1 MKTLKKDPE
10 NISKHSKKRACIL
23 IVDDNINNLN
33 LLSDMLPPEEY
44 QVRRA
49 ISGTLALEAMQTFQ
63 PDLILLDI
71 TMPDMN
77 GYEVCQRL
85 KSDPETENIPVIFIS
100 ALSDSLDK
108 VKAFSTGAVDYISKP
123 FAIAEVL
130 ARVKNHLNLQAAQA
144 EVLSLNQRL
153 EQRVEERTA
162 ELQVAQEQLLHL
174 AFHDG
179 LTCLPN
185 RAYLLSELAQ
195 ELQQTRQSPDYKTA
209 LLFLDC
215 DRFQVVNDSLGH
227 AIGDYLILAMTER
240 LQALLSPD
248 SCLARPGGDEFMIL
262 LRQVETEEA
271 VVRVAQRIQQAF
283 EQPFCIEGHELC
295 VTVSMG
301 ITIAHAEYQ
310 SPAEVVRDADT
321 AMYRA
326 KALGKAGFQIFHPS
340 MYERALQRL
349 RLEHQMR
356 RALREGQF
364 SLVYQPIM
372 AMDHLTVAGF
382 EALLRW
388 NHPTHGFISPED
400 FIPIAEET
408 GLILPMGLWVLA
420 EACRQAKQWQQ
431 WAGNHGRDG
440 LRLLSPDWKMSVNL
454 SVKQFADPTL
464 MQALDS
470 ILAETGLASDRLKLE
485 ITETALMENAHLA
498 RQVLEALKSREIQLV
513 IDDFGTG
520 YSSLSYL
527 HRFPVDTLKIDRCFV
542 FSPQTQLAQGA
553 GSGDKAPQH
562 DLRIVKAA
570 IGLAHELGMDVVAE
584 GIETADIVERLQA
597 MGCDYGQG
605 FYFAKPLTPEAM
617 TQWLLSDAWVA

>member
-1 MKTLKKDPE
+1 MKTSQKSPE
-10 NISKHSKKRACIL
+10 NISESSQKRACIL
-23 IVDDNINNLN
+23 IVDDNIDNLN
-33 LLSDMLPPEEY
+33 LLSDMLPPESY

-71 TMPDMN
+71 TMPDLN

-85 KSDPETENIPVIFIS
+85 KADEETANIPIIFIS
-100 ALSDSLDK
+100 ALNDSLDK

-123 FAIAEVL
+123 FAISEVL
-130 ARVKNHLNLQAAQA
+130 ARVKNHLSLQAAKA
-144 EVLSLNQRL
+144 EVVRLNQRL

-162 ELQVAQEQLLHL
+162 ELQLAQEKLLHI

-195 ELQQTRQSPDYKTA
+195 CLQQTRQNPEQKTA

-227 AIGDYLILAMTER
+227 AIGDYLILAITER

-248 SCLARPGGDEFMIL
+248 SFLARPGGDEFMIL
-262 LRQVETEEA
+262 LRQIETEEA
-271 VVRVAQRIQQAF
+271 ATGIAQRIQQAF
-283 EQPFCIEGHELC
+283 DQPFCVEGHELC

-301 ITIAHAEYQ
+301 ITIAHADYQ

-326 KALGKAGFQIFHPS
+326 KALGKAGFQVFHPS

-349 RLEHQMR
+349 QLEHQMR

-372 AMDHLTVAGF
+372 AMDSLTVAGF
-382 EALLRW
+382 EALIRW

-408 GLILPMGLWVLA
+408 GLIIPIGMWVLG

-431 WAGNHGRDG
+431 WAAKYGSDG
-440 LRLLSPDWKMSVNL
+440 LRVLAEDWKMSVNL
-454 SVKQFADPTL
+454 SVKQFADPNL
-464 MQALDS
+464 MQALDE
-470 ILAETGLASDRLKLE
+470 LLEETGLASDRLKLE
-485 ITETALMENAHLA
+485 ITETALMENAHSA
-498 RQVLEALKSREIQLV
+498 RQILEAFKSRQIQLG

-542 FSPQTQLAQGA
+542 FSPLSQLLE
-553 GSGDKAPQH
+553 GSGDSTPQH

-570 IGLAHELGMDVVAE
+570 IGLAHEFGMDVVAE
-584 GIETADIVERLQA
+584 GIETAAIVELLQA

-605 FYFAKPLTPEAM
+605 FYFTKPLTAEAM
-617 TQWLLSDAWVA
+617 TQWLLADAALVA